1 MIPEESL
8 RQAAQRAQEAL
19 LDSLPET
26 PAAHTFS
33 PAYRRKLARLAR
45 RMDRKPRPPH
55 WVLHRVAGILLAAA
69 CLGGVVLGTNAQ
81 AREAVFGWVRQ
92 WMEGDL
98 WYRYQGD
105 AVQNRVLTP
114 YQITVPEG
122 YQLDK
127 DVWGDTFHD
136 EEGGYVREH
145 YVNAAGEEIYFT
157 YVYGTDRWKD
167 MTFATEDPVERK
179 PLQIH
184 GNPAA
189 LSLPIETEGRS
200 VILWVDNTTGALL
213 EVAAPLEEAELI
225 ALAES
230 AAPVESYFS

>member
-1 MIPEESL
+1 
-8 RQAAQRAQEAL
+8 
-19 LDSLPET
+19 
-26 PAAHTFS
+26 
-33 PAYRRKLARLAR
+33 
-45 RMDRKPRPPH
+45 
-55 WVLHRVAGILLAAA
+55 
-69 CLGGVVLGTNAQ
+69 
-81 AREAVFGWVRQ
+81 
-92 WMEGDL
+92 MEGDL

-127 DVWGDTFHD
+127 DVWGDTFQD

-167 MTFATEDPVERK
+167 MTFAMEDQMERK

-189 LSLPIETEGRS
+189 LSLPIEPEGPS

-213 EVAAPLEEAELI
+213 EVAAPLEEADLI

-230 AAPVESYFS
+230 AAPLESYFS

>member
-19 LDSLPET
+19 LDSLPES

-33 PAYRRKLARLAR
+33 PAYRRKLDRLAR
-45 RMDRKPRPPH
+45 RVDGKAWLPH
-55 WVLHRVAGILLAAA
+55 WILPPGGGDPPGGGVS
-69 CLGGVVLGTNAQ
+69 GGVVLGTNAQ

-127 DVWGDTFHD
+127 DVWGR
-136 EEGGYVREH
+136 Y
-145 YVNAAGEEIYFT
+145 
-157 YVYGTDRWKD
+157 
-167 MTFATEDPVERK
+167 
-179 PLQIH
+179 
-184 GNPAA
+184 
-189 LSLPIETEGRS
+189 LPR
-200 VILWVDNTTGALL
+200 
-213 EVAAPLEEAELI
+213 
-225 ALAES
+225 
-230 AAPVESYFS
+230 

>member
-55 WVLHRVAGILLAAA
+55 WILHRVAGILLAVV

-81 AREAVFGWVRQ
+81 AREAFFGWIREQ
-92 WMEGDL
+92 KADSL
-98 WYRYQGD
+98 WYTYQGD
-105 AVQNRVLTP
+105 
-114 YQITVPEG
+114 TVPRARRWPIRSPCRRG
-122 YQLDK
+122 TS
-127 DVWGDTFHD
+127 WTRTC
-136 EEGGYVREH
+136 GGNPSTPRT
-145 YVNAAGEEIYFT
+145 AGMSGSATSTQPGKRSASPIL
-157 YVYGTDRWKD
+157 GTDRWKD
-167 MTFATEDPVERK
+167 MAFAMEDRVARK
-179 PLQIH
+179 NLRIH
-184 GNPAA
+184 GSPAELY
-189 LSLPIETEGRS
+189 LSPEPEGRS
-200 VILWVDNTTGALL
+200 VILWIDYATGALL
-213 EVAAPLEEAELI
+213 EVAAPLEEADLI

-230 AAPVESYFS
+230 AAPVESYFF

>member
-55 WVLHRVAGILLAAA
+55 WVLHRVAGILLAAV

-92 WMEGDL
+92 WMESLPRG
-98 WYRYQGD
+98 R
-105 AVQNRVLTP
+105 R
-114 YQITVPEG
+114 PEPCS
-122 YQLDK
+122 D
-127 DVWGDTFHD
+127 
-136 EEGGYVREH
+136 
-145 YVNAAGEEIYFT
+145 
-157 YVYGTDRWKD
+157 
-167 MTFATEDPVERK
+167 
-179 PLQIH
+179 
-184 GNPAA
+184 A
-189 LSLPIETEGRS
+189 LSDHCTGGVPAGQGCVGRYLPG
-200 VILWVDNTTGALL
+200 
-213 EVAAPLEEAELI
+213 
-225 ALAES
+225 
-230 AAPVESYFS
+230 

>member
-55 WVLHRVAGILLAAA
+55 GVLHRVAGILLAAA

-122 YQLDK
+122 YQLDE
-127 DVWGDTFHD
+127 DVWGDTFQD
-136 EEGGYVREH
+136 EEGGYVLKL
-145 YVNAAGEEIYFT
+145 YVNAAGKRST
-157 YVYGTDRWKD
+157 SPTSMGPTV
-167 MTFATEDPVERK
+167 
-179 PLQIH
+179 
-184 GNPAA
+184 
-189 LSLPIETEGRS
+189 GR
-200 VILWVDNTTGALL
+200 T
-213 EVAAPLEEAELI
+213 
-225 ALAES
+225 
-230 AAPVESYFS
+230 

>member
-55 WVLHRVAGILLAAA
+55 WVLHRVAGILLAAV

-127 DVWGDTFHD
+127 DVWGDTFQD

-157 YVYGTDRWKD
+157 YAYGTDRWKD
-167 MTFATEDPVERK
+167 MTFAVEDQMERK

-184 GNPAA
+184 GNPAE
-189 LSLPIETEGRS
+189 LSLPTEPEGRS

>member
-19 LDSLPET
+19 LDSLPES

-33 PAYRRKLARLAR
+33 PAYRRKLDRLAR
-45 RMDRKPRPPH
+45 RVDGKARPPH
-55 WVLHRVAGILLAAA
+55 WILHRVAGILLAVV

-127 DVWGDTFHD
+127 DVWGDTFQD

-157 YVYGTDRWKD
+157 YAYGTDRWKD
-167 MTFATEDPVERK
+167 MTFAMEDPVERK

-189 LSLPIETEGRS
+189 LSLPTEPEGPS

-213 EVAAPLEEAELI
+213 EVAAPLEEADLI

-230 AAPVESYFS
+230 AAPLESYFS